1 MVRSD
6 LSEGQFG
13 SFPKKILRNKE
24 AYSRRSRRRCRY
36 CSGSQAASPTQDD
49 PQGSH
54 PRAGRG
60 QGVVSTPEG
69 APGAAWSQS
78 PLHVPIAA
86 PPSHPN
92 KAARTGRKREL
103 HNCNPM
109 GPQNKTTRRPS
120 PGRGSGPGSAHSLGF
135 PPTHTRADLTSP
147 ETCTPTLAMA
157 VRSHSPVT
165 TGHRVGAAQP
175 WRPAAQRPGCL
186 PARPVLCPAPR
197 GMLGRA
203 WPVESRRSRL

>member
-1 MVRSD
+1 MVVFQRKY
-6 LSEGQFG
+6 SE
-13 SFPKKILRNKE
+13 I
-24 AYSRRSRRRCRY
+24 RRRTPEGVDDVAATAVAPRL
-36 CSGSQAASPTQDD
+36 QAPRRTILKEVN
-49 PQGSH
+49 

-165 TGHRVGAAQP
+165 TGRRVGAAQP